1 MTILYLAFIALGLPD
16 QLLGIAWPT
25 MRIDFQK
32 SLDSAGLY
40 AFLVTIFT
48 SISGYFNG
56 NISTKY
62 SVNKILIYS
71 VLLTAIGILG
81 HSISPNWLI
90 FLLFAIP
97 TGLGAGSVDS
107 TLNNYVAMNFSS
119 RHMSWLHAFWGI
131 GSTLG
136 PLIMILAFTLG
147 LNWRGGYFIVS
158 VLLFLLMTLFIFSS
172 KIFEKTPAQII
183 KETSSK
189 KIRIISI
196 NSFLSTSF
204 FFIYTATEG
213 GVGLWIYSVM
223 TEARNFDTNLAGIL
237 VSIYWASLTIGR
249 IIVGFIT
256 KKYTDKQII
265 FFGLLLS
272 LFSMILL
279 CFINQISTTIAL
291 ITLGF
296 GLSGIYPCMMN
307 DTHKRHEI
315 QKAQILMGHQVGA
328 ASLGFAFMIPL
339 LGFVIQR
346 IGLNFL
352 PVILIF
358 FVLYMISIELKL
370 RRLINAD

>member
-1 MTILYLAFIALGLPD
+1 MVTSFLLIIFCYYFSMSIRKILILTILYLAFIALGLPD

-136 PLIMILAFTLG
+136 PLIMILAFSLG

-158 VLLFLLMTLFIFSS
+158 ILLFLLTILFIFSS

-183 KETSSK
+183 KESASK
-189 KIRIISI
+189 KIKIISI
-196 NSFLSTSF
+196 NSFLSTS
-204 FFIYTATEG
+204 
-213 GVGLWIYSVM
+213 GL
-223 TEARNFDTNLAGIL
+223 
-237 VSIYWASLTIGR
+237 
-249 IIVGFIT
+249 
-256 KKYTDKQII
+256 K
-265 FFGLLLS
+265 
-272 LFSMILL
+272 
-279 CFINQISTTIAL
+279 
-291 ITLGF
+291 
-296 GLSGIYPCMMN
+296 
-307 DTHKRHEI
+307 
-315 QKAQILMGHQVGA
+315 
-328 ASLGFAFMIPL
+328 
-339 LGFVIQR
+339 
-346 IGLNFL
+346 
-352 PVILIF
+352 
-358 FVLYMISIELKL
+358 
-370 RRLINAD
+370 